1 MGGKRLFLL
10 VNIYNQDTGNRSSQY
25 VQTAGRDV
33 VQPGTYGGC
42 AEKLYV
48 VDKIFKPLLP
58 SQLRLQEGEGLKG
71 SNMPSGLL
79 RAVTHPIYLYLW
91 PLRSLCI
98 EIRDP
103 ESKTETDI
111 KSLKYSNDE

>member
-1 MGGKRLFLL
+1 M
-10 VNIYNQDTGNRSSQY
+10 
-25 VQTAGRDV
+25 QTAGRDV

-48 VDKIFKPLLP
+48 ADKIFKPLFP
-58 SQLRLQEGEGLKG
+58 SQWRLQEGEGLKG

-91 PLRSLCI
+91 PLRKLCVDPRSG
-98 EIRDP
+98 ERDR
-103 ESKTETDI
+103 ERHRKRETERQRERKRSDVV
-111 KSLKYSNDE
+111 